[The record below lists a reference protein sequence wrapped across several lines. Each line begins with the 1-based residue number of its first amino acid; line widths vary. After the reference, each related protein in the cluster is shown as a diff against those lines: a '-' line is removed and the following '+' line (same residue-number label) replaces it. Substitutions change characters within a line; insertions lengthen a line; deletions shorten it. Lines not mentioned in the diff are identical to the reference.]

1 MLTSSE
7 KNGGKDPKEELA
19 SGDSSAGWCAA
30 SRWVLASWCAVSPQ
44 ELLFD
49 TGMPAG
55 GTIFGNKWTCLEV
68 A

>member
-19 SGDSSAGWCAA
+19 SGDSSASWCAA
-30 SRWVLASWCAVSPQ
+30 SPR
-44 ELLFD
+44 ELVFD

-55 GTIFGNKWTCLEV
+55 GPIFGNKWTCLDV